1 MLSNMGKLPIDRMH
15 NLLKIFM
22 LGGSE
27 LPYDKSLS
35 SLSSLLTVMR
45 DCGKLEFTDGTY
57 SLPR

>member
-1 MLSNMGKLPIDRMH
+1 MGKLPIDRMH

-45 DCGKLEFTDGTY
+45 DSGKLEFTDGTY
-57 SLPR
+57 SLSR